1 MKSMFIYLISKKE
14 VNLKRISKFLIL
26 TPIFI
31 FTLSCATKVEKIETK
46 PPEKQVVEVP
56 PVDLTITKKE
66 DIKKEAPAEEE
77 RTQWVKVKDVDI
89 KDFLIALTT
98 DTDISLIIEP
108 DVKGIVPILDVKNI
122 TLGKLL
128 NYVLPQLG
136 LAYSWDGKILRV
148 FKAKLETRVFYLNY
162 IAVAREGERNVSYS
176 TRSTVGGAGIGG
188 MGGVGGAGVT
198 GGVAGM
204 GGFAGGAGGAEAQ
217 STTNIK
223 TKTETNIW
231 NDLVSG
237 LEAIVFGKS
246 TGAGERAKAPEPY
259 SRSDEEGR
267 RLIISPQTGVIMI
280 TDYPEKLAQ
289 AAYFIESLE
298 GSSQRQVWIEAKIL
312 EVILDQK
319 HQMGVNWNAVL
330 NPGEKFLGILPST
343 DTVMYPTTSL
353 DTRTPLNQ
361 ELTSSYGSFQ
371 YGVTNN
377 KIDFILDAL
386 SRQGQLKVLLSPRLS
401 ALNNEKAVIR
411 VVREEAFFNL
421 YTLTTVAQAGAVTA
435 PSINLQI
442 VPVGIMM
449 DIIPQISP
457 NGEITLSIN
466 PDISE
471 LVEIRTFQ
479 SQGAMATQ
487 PVIDRRSIDT
497 VAKVKDGQTIII
509 AGIIKERKKEELRGA
524 PFLMKIPFLGTM
536 FRRTEQS
543 VERSELVILITPTLM
558 VGKKIQELSEEERRR
573 VEEAVKPFHFG
584 DIEPWK
590 EGIKGELK
598 KKKEN

>member
-1 MKSMFIYLISKKE
+1 MFIFLISKKE
-14 VNLKRISKFLIL
+14 VNLKRIINLLIL
-26 TPIFI
+26 SGAFLL
-31 FTLSCATKVEKIETK
+31 FCSCAPKIEKIETK
-46 PPEKQVVEVP
+46 PPEKKVEEVP
-56 PVDLTITKKE
+56 PVDLTITKTE
-66 DIKKEAPAEEE
+66 EIKKEAPSEEE
-77 RTQWVKVKDVDI
+77 KRQSVKVNDVDI
-89 KDFLIALTT
+89 KDLLLALTT
-98 DTDISLIIEP
+98 DTDISLIIDP
-108 DVKGIVPILDVKNI
+108 DVKGIVPILDVKDI

-176 TRSTVGGAGIGG
+176 TRSTIGGAGIGG
-188 MGGVGGAGVT
+188 LGGVGGAGGVT
-198 GGVAGM
+198 GGVTGM
-204 GGFAGGAGGAEAQ
+204 GGFAGGGGGAEAQ

-246 TGAGERAKAPEPY
+246 VGGGERTKAPEPY

-267 RLIISPQTGVIMI
+267 RLIISPQTGVVMI
-280 TDYPEKLAQ
+280 TDYPEKLSQ
-289 AAYFIESLE
+289 AAHFIEALE

-330 NPGEKFLGILPST
+330 NPGEKFLGLLPST
-343 DTVMYPTTSL
+343 DTVMYPSTSL

-361 ELTSSYGSFQ
+361 DLSSSYGSFQ

-421 YTLTTVAQAGAVTA
+421 YTLTTIAQAGAVTA

-487 PVIDRRSIDT
+487 PIIDRRSIDT

-524 PFLMKIPFLGTM
+524 PFLMKIPFIGTM

-558 VGKKIQELSEEERRR
+558 VGKRIQELSEEERKR

-590 EGIKGELK
+590 EGIKGELRK
-598 KKKEN
+598 KKGN

>member
-1 MKSMFIYLISKKE
+1 MFIFLISKKE
-14 VNLKRISKFLIL
+14 VRLRKIINFSILGLIFLL
-26 TPIFI
+26 
-31 FTLSCATKVEKIETK
+31 LYSCAPKVEKIEMK
-46 PPEKQVVEVP
+46 PPEKKVEEIP

-66 DIKKEAPAEEE
+66 EIKKEAPAEED
-77 RTQWVKVKDVDI
+77 RRQIVKVKDVDI
-89 KDFLIALTT
+89 KDLLLALTT
-98 DTDISLIIEP
+98 DTDISLIIDS
-108 DVKGIVPILDVKNI
+108 DVKGIVPILDVKDI

-128 NYVLPQLG
+128 NYILPQLG

-148 FKAKLETRVFYLNY
+148 FKARLETRVFYINY

-176 TRSTVGGAGIGG
+176 TRSTLGGAGMGG
-188 MGGVGGAGVT
+188 MGVGGVAGGVT
-198 GGVAGM
+198 GGVTGM
-204 GGFAGGAGGAEAQ
+204 GGFAGGGAEAQ

-237 LEAIVFGKS
+237 LEAIVFGRS
-246 TGAGERAKAPEPY
+246 ARGGERTKAPEPY

-267 RLIISPQTGVIMI
+267 RLIISPQTGVVMI
-280 TDYPEKLAQ
+280 TDYPEKLSQVAL
-289 AAYFIESLE
+289 FIESLE

-330 NPGEKFLGILPST
+330 NPGERFFGLLPST
-343 DTVMYPTTSL
+343 DTVMYPSTSL
-353 DTRTPLNQ
+353 DTRSPLNQ
-361 ELTSSYGSFQ
+361 GLSSSYGSFQ

-377 KIDFILDAL
+377 KMDFILDAL

-421 YTLTTVAQAGAVTA
+421 YTLTTIAQAGAVTA

-457 NGEITLSIN
+457 SGEITLSVN

-487 PVIDRRSIDT
+487 PIIDRRSIDT
-497 VAKVKDGQTIII
+497 VAKVKEGQTIII

-524 PFLMKIPFLGTM
+524 PFLMKIPFIGTM

-558 VGKKIQELSEEERRR
+558 VGKRIQELSEEERKR
-573 VEEAVKPFHFG
+573 VEDAVKPFHFG

-590 EGIKGELK
+590 EGVKGELR

>member
-1 MKSMFIYLISKKE
+1 MSIFLISRKE
-14 VNLKRISKFLIL
+14 VNLKKISKFLIL
-26 TPIFI
+26 FI
-31 FTLSCATKVEKIETK
+31 TFLIIYSCAPKIEKIETK
-46 PPEKQVVEVP
+46 PPEKKIEEIP

-66 DIKKEAPAEEE
+66 EIKKEAPEEEE
-77 RTQWVKVKDVDI
+77 RRQIVKVKDVDI
-89 KDFLIALTT
+89 KDLLLALTA
-98 DTDISLIIEP
+98 DTDISLIIDP
-108 DVKGIVPILDVKNI
+108 DVKGIVPILDVKDI
-122 TLGKLL
+122 SLGKLL
-128 NYVLPQLG
+128 NYILPQLG

-162 IAVAREGERNVSYS
+162 IAVSREGERNVSYS
-176 TRSTVGGAGIGG
+176 TRSTVGAGMGA

-198 GGVAGM
+198 GGLTGM
-204 GGFAGGAGGAEAQ
+204 GGFAGGGGGAEAQ

-246 TGAGERAKAPEPY
+246 VGAGEKAKAPEPY

-280 TDYPEKLAQ
+280 TDYPEKLSQ
-289 AAYFIESLE
+289 AAHFIESIE

-330 NPGEKFLGILPST
+330 NPGEQFMGLLPST
-343 DTVMYPTTSL
+343 DTVMYPSTSL
-353 DTRTPLNQ
+353 NTQKPINQ
-361 ELTSSYGSFQ
+361 DLSSSYGNFQ
-371 YGVTNN
+371 FGVTNN

-457 NGEITLSIN
+457 TGEITLSIN

-558 VGKKIQELSEEERRR
+558 VGKRIQELSEEERKR
-573 VEEAVKPFHFG
+573 VEDAVKPFHFG
-584 DIEPWK
+584 DIEPWR
-590 EGIKGELK
+590 EGIKGELRK
-598 KKKEN
+598 KKDKN

>member
-1 MKSMFIYLISKKE
+1 MFIFLISRKE
-14 VNLKRISKFLIL
+14 VNLKKIIKFLIL
-26 TPIFI
+26 TIIFLL
-31 FTLSCATKVEKIETK
+31 FYSCAPKIGKIETI
-46 PPEKQVVEVP
+46 PPEKKAEEIP
-56 PVDLTITKKE
+56 LVDLTITKTE
-66 DIKKEAPAEEE
+66 EIKKELPAEEG
-77 RTQWVKVKDVDI
+77 RRQIVKVKDVDI
-89 KDFLIALTT
+89 KDLLLALTA
-98 DTDISLIIEP
+98 DTDISLIIDP
-108 DVKGIVPILDVKNI
+108 DVKGIIPILDVKDI

-148 FKAKLETRVFYLNY
+148 FKARLETRVFYLNY

-176 TRSTVGGAGIGG
+176 TRSTVGGGG
-188 MGGVGGAGVT
+188 MGAMGGVGGVGGVSGGVT
-198 GGVAGM
+198 GM
-204 GGFAGGAGGAEAQ
+204 GGFAGGGSGAEAQ

-246 TGAGERAKAPEPY
+246 TGGAEKAKVPESY

-267 RLIISPQTGVIMI
+267 RLIVSPQTGVIMI
-280 TDYPEKLAQ
+280 TDYPKKISQ
-289 AAYFIESLE
+289 AAHFIESLE

-330 NPGEKFLGILPST
+330 NPGERFLGLLPST
-343 DTVMYPTTSL
+343 DTVMYPSTSL
-353 DTRTPLNQ
+353 DTRKPVNQ
-361 ELTSSYGSFQ
+361 DLSSSYGSFQ

-421 YTLTTVAQAGAVTA
+421 YTLTTIAQAGAVTA

-457 NGEITLSIN
+457 SGEITLSIN

-558 VGKKIQELSEEERRR
+558 VGKKIQELSDEERKR

-590 EGIKGELK
+590 EGVKGELK
-598 KKKEN
+598 KKKDN

>member
-1 MKSMFIYLISKKE
+1 MSIFLISRKE
-14 VNLKRISKFLIL
+14 VNLKKISKFLIL
-26 TPIFI
+26 FI
-31 FTLSCATKVEKIETK
+31 TFLIIYSCAPKIEKIETK
-46 PPEKQVVEVP
+46 PPEKKIEEIP

-66 DIKKEAPAEEE
+66 EIKKEAPEEEE
-77 RTQWVKVKDVDI
+77 RRQIVKVKDVDI
-89 KDFLIALTT
+89 KDLLLALTA
-98 DTDISLIIEP
+98 DTDISLIIDP
-108 DVKGIVPILDVKNI
+108 DVKGIVPILDVKDI
-122 TLGKLL
+122 SLGKLL
-128 NYVLPQLG
+128 NYILPQLG

-162 IAVAREGERNVSYS
+162 IAVSREGERNVSYS
-176 TRSTVGGAGIGG
+176 TRSTVGAGMGA

-198 GGVAGM
+198 GGVTGM
-204 GGFAGGAGGAEAQ
+204 GGFAGGGGGAEAQ

-246 TGAGERAKAPEPY
+246 VGAGEKAKAPEPY

-280 TDYPEKLAQ
+280 TDYPEKLSQ
-289 AAYFIESLE
+289 AAHFIESIE

-330 NPGEKFLGILPST
+330 NPGEQFMGLLPST
-343 DTVMYPTTSL
+343 DTVMYPSTSL
-353 DTRTPLNQ
+353 NTQKPINQ
-361 ELTSSYGSFQ
+361 DLSSSYGNFQ
-371 YGVTNN
+371 FGVTNN

-457 NGEITLSIN
+457 TGEITLSIN

-558 VGKKIQELSEEERRR
+558 VGKRIQELSEEERKR
-573 VEEAVKPFHFG
+573 VEDAVKPFHFG
-584 DIEPWK
+584 DIEPWR
-590 EGIKGELK
+590 EGIKGELRK
-598 KKKEN
+598 KKDKN

>member
-1 MKSMFIYLISKKE
+1 MFIFLISRKE
-14 VNLKRISKFLIL
+14 VNLKKISNFLIL
-26 TPIFI
+26 IIFI
-31 FTLSCATKVEKIETK
+31 LFSSCAPKVEKIETK
-46 PPEKQVVEVP
+46 PPEKKIEEVP
-56 PVDLTITKKE
+56 PIDLTITKKE
-66 DIKKEAPAEEE
+66 EIKKEAPAEEE
-77 RTQWVKVKDVDI
+77 RRQIVKVKDVDI
-89 KDFLIALTT
+89 KDLLLALTA
-98 DTDISLIIEP
+98 DTDISLIIDP
-108 DVKGIVPILDVKNI
+108 DVKGIVPILDVKDI

-128 NYVLPQLG
+128 NYILPQLG
-136 LAYSWDGKILRV
+136 LSYSWDGKILRV
-148 FKAKLETRVFYLNY
+148 FKAGLETKVFYLNY

-176 TRSTVGGAGIGG
+176 TRSTVGAGMGGIGG
-188 MGGVGGAGVT
+188 IGGAGVT
-198 GGVAGM
+198 GGAIGM
-204 GGFAGGAGGAEAQ
+204 GGFAGGGGGAEAQ

-246 TGAGERAKAPEPY
+246 AGGGERTKAPEPY
-259 SRSDEEGR
+259 ARSDEEGR

-280 TDYPEKLAQ
+280 TDYPEKLNQ
-289 AAYFIESLE
+289 AAYFIESIE

-330 NPGEKFLGILPST
+330 NPGEQFIGLLPST
-343 DTVMYPTTSL
+343 DTVMYPSTSL
-353 DTRTPLNQ
+353 NTQKPLNQ
-361 ELTSSYGSFQ
+361 ELSSSYGSFQ
-371 YGVTNN
+371 FGVTNN

-442 VPVGIMM
+442 VPIGIMM

-457 NGEITLSIN
+457 SGEITLSIN

-524 PFLMKIPFLGTM
+524 PFLMKVPFLGTL

-558 VGKKIQELSEEERRR
+558 VGKRIQELSEEERKR
-573 VEEAVKPFHFG
+573 VEDAVKPFHFG
-584 DIEPWK
+584 DIEPWR
-590 EGIKGELK
+590 EGVKGELK
-598 KKKEN
+598 KKKDKN

>member
-1 MKSMFIYLISKKE
+1 MSIFLISRKE
-14 VNLKRISKFLIL
+14 VNLKKISKFLIL
-26 TPIFI
+26 FI
-31 FTLSCATKVEKIETK
+31 TFLIIYSCAPKIEKIETK
-46 PPEKQVVEVP
+46 PPEKKIEEIP

-66 DIKKEAPAEEE
+66 EIKKEAPEEEE
-77 RTQWVKVKDVDI
+77 RRQIVKVKDVDI
-89 KDFLIALTT
+89 KDLLLALTA
-98 DTDISLIIEP
+98 DTDISLIIDP
-108 DVKGIVPILDVKNI
+108 DVKGIVPILDVKDI
-122 TLGKLL
+122 SLGKLL
-128 NYVLPQLG
+128 NYILPQLG

-162 IAVAREGERNVSYS
+162 IAVSREGERNVSYS
-176 TRSTVGGAGIGG
+176 TRSTVGAGMGA

-198 GGVAGM
+198 GGVTGM
-204 GGFAGGAGGAEAQ
+204 GGFAGGGGGAEAQ

-246 TGAGERAKAPEPY
+246 VGAGEKAKAPEPY

-280 TDYPEKLAQ
+280 TDYPEKLSQ
-289 AAYFIESLE
+289 AAHFIESIE

-330 NPGEKFLGILPST
+330 NPGEQFMGLLPST
-343 DTVMYPTTSL
+343 DTVMYPSTSL
-353 DTRTPLNQ
+353 NTQKPINQ
-361 ELTSSYGSFQ
+361 DLSSSYGNFQ
-371 YGVTNN
+371 FGVTNN

-457 NGEITLSIN
+457 TGEITLSIN

-558 VGKKIQELSEEERRR
+558 VGKRIQELSEEERKR
-573 VEEAVKPFHFG
+573 VEDAVKPFHFG
-584 DIEPWK
+584 DIEPWR
-590 EGIKGELK
+590 EGVKGELRK
-598 KKKEN
+598 KKDKN

>member
-1 MKSMFIYLISKKE
+1 MRNLFTYLIFEKEEKLKKIIKI
-14 VNLKRISKFLIL
+14 LIFSIIFLLVI
-26 TPIFI
+26 T
-31 FTLSCATKVEKIETK
+31 CAPKTKKIETK
-46 PPEKQVVEVP
+46 PPEIKEEEIP
-56 PVDLTITKKE
+56 SIDLTITKTE
-66 DIKKEAPAEEE
+66 EIKREAPVEEE
-77 RTQWVKVKDVDI
+77 KTQSVKVRDVDI
-89 KDFLIALTT
+89 KDLLIALTT
-98 DTDISLIIEP
+98 DTDISLIIDPEI
-108 DVKGIVPILDVKNI
+108 KGIVPILDVKDI

-128 NYVLPQLG
+128 NYTLPQLG
-136 LAYSWDGKILRV
+136 LSYSWDGKILRV

-162 IAVAREGERNVSYS
+162 IAVSREGERNVSYS
-176 TRSTVGGAGIGG
+176 TRSTVGAGGIGG
-188 MGGVGGAGVT
+188 MGGVGGT
-198 GGVAGM
+198 GGMVGGGVGM
-204 GGFAGGAGGAEAQ
+204 GGMMGGGAEAQ
-217 STTNIK
+217 SSTNIK

-231 NDLVSG
+231 NDLVAG

-246 TGAGERAKAPEPY
+246 VGGAEKERAPSTYA
-259 SRSDEEGR
+259 RSDEEGR
-267 RLIISPQTGVIMI
+267 RLIVSPQTGVIMI
-280 TDYPEKLAQ
+280 TEYPEKLNQ
-289 AAYFIESLE
+289 AAHFIESLE

-330 NPGEKFLGILPST
+330 NPGEKFFGLLPST
-343 DTVMYPTTSL
+343 DTVMYPSASL
-353 DTRTPLNQ
+353 NTQKPINQ
-361 ELTSSYGSFQ
+361 DLSPSYGSFQ

-401 ALNNEKAVIR
+401 ALNNEKAIIR

-442 VPVGIMM
+442 VPIGIMM

-457 NGEITLSIN
+457 TGEITLSIN

-471 LVEIRTFQ
+471 LVEIRTFE

-509 AGIIKERKKEELRGA
+509 AGIIKERKKEDLRGV
-524 PFLMKIPFLGTM
+524 PFLMKVPFLGSL

-543 VERSELVILITPTLM
+543 VERSELVILITPSLM
-558 VGKKIQELSEEERRR
+558 VGKKIQELSEEERKR
-573 VEEAVKPFHFG
+573 VEEAVRPFHFG
-584 DIEPWK
+584 DIEPWG

-598 KKKEN
+598 KKREK

>member
-1 MKSMFIYLISKKE
+1 MFIFLISKKE
-14 VNLKRISKFLIL
+14 VNLKRIINFLIL
-26 TPIFI
+26 SIIFLL
-31 FTLSCATKVEKIETK
+31 FYSCAPKVEKIETK
-46 PPEKQVVEVP
+46 PPEKRVEEVP
-56 PVDLTITKKE
+56 PVDLTITKTE
-66 DIKKEAPAEEE
+66 EIKKEAPSEEE
-77 RTQWVKVKDVDI
+77 KRQIVKVKDVDI
-89 KDFLIALTT
+89 KDLLLALTT
-98 DTDISLIIEP
+98 DTDISLIIDP
-108 DVKGIVPILDVKNI
+108 DVKGIVPILDVKDI

-128 NYVLPQLG
+128 YYVLPQLG

-204 GGFAGGAGGAEAQ
+204 GGFAGGAGGGEAQ

-246 TGAGERAKAPEPY
+246 TGAGERTKAPEPY

-289 AAYFIESLE
+289 AAHFVESLE

-319 HQMGVNWNAVL
+319 HQMGVNWNMVL
-330 NPGEKFLGILPST
+330 NPGEKFLGLLPST

-361 ELTSSYGSFQ
+361 DVSPSYGSFQ

-590 EGIKGELK
+590 EGVKGELRK
-598 KKKEN
+598 KKGN

>member
-1 MKSMFIYLISKKE
+1 MFISLISIKE
-14 VNLKRISKFLIL
+14 VKLKKISNFLVSFI
-26 TPIFI
+26 IFALL
-31 FTLSCATKVEKIETK
+31 FSCAPKVEKIETK
-46 PPEKQVVEVP
+46 PPEKKIEEEIP

-66 DIKKEAPAEEE
+66 EIKEVSAEEKK
-77 RTQWVKVKDVDI
+77 QSVKVRDVDI
-89 KDFLIALTT
+89 KDLLLALTT
-98 DTDISLIIEP
+98 DTDISLIIDP
-108 DVKGIVPILDVKNI
+108 DVKGIVPILDLKDI

-148 FKAKLETRVFYLNY
+148 FKARVETRVFYLNY
-162 IAVAREGERNVSYS
+162 IAVSREGERNVSYS
-176 TRSTVGGAGIGG
+176 TRSTVGGAGMGAI
-188 MGGVGGAGVT
+188 GGVGGLGIT
-198 GGVAGM
+198 GGVS
-204 GGFAGGAGGAEAQ
+204 GAGGYAGGGGSEAQ

-246 TGAGERAKAPEPY
+246 IGGAEKAKVPEPY

-280 TDYPEKLAQ
+280 TDYPEKIIQSAH
-289 AAYFIESLE
+289 FIESLE

-330 NPGEKFLGILPST
+330 NPGEKFLGLLPST
-343 DTVMYPTTSL
+343 DTVMYPSTSL
-353 DTRTPLNQ
+353 NTQKPVNQ
-361 ELTSSYGSFQ
+361 DLSSSYGSFQ

-421 YTLTTVAQAGAVTA
+421 YTLTTIAQAGAVTA
-435 PSINLQI
+435 PSIILQI

-457 NGEITLSIN
+457 NGDITLSIN

-497 VAKVKDGQTIII
+497 VAKVKNGQTIII

-524 PFLMKIPFLGTM
+524 PFLMKIPFLGTL

-558 VGKKIQELSEEERRR
+558 VGKKIQELSDEERKR

-590 EGIKGELK
+590 EGVKGELR

>member
-1 MKSMFIYLISKKE
+1 MFIFLISKRE
-14 VNLKRISKFLIL
+14 VNLKRIINFLIL
-26 TPIFI
+26 SIIFLL
-31 FTLSCATKVEKIETK
+31 FYSCATRVEKIETK
-46 PPEKQVVEVP
+46 PPEKKVEEIP
-56 PVDLTITKKE
+56 PLDLTITKTE
-66 DIKKEAPAEEE
+66 EIKKEAPAEEE
-77 RTQWVKVKDVDI
+77 RRQIVKVKDVDI
-89 KDFLIALTT
+89 KDLLLALTT
-98 DTDISLIIEP
+98 DTDISLIIDS
-108 DVKGIVPILDVKNI
+108 DVKGIVPILDVKGI

-136 LAYSWDGKILRV
+136 LAYFWDGKILRV
-148 FKAKLETRVFYLNY
+148 FKARLDTRVFYLNY

-176 TRSTVGGAGIGG
+176 TRSTLGGAGIGG
-188 MGGVGGAGVT
+188 MGVGGVT
-198 GGVAGM
+198 GGVTGGAAGM
-204 GGFAGGAGGAEAQ
+204 GGFAGGAEAQ
-217 STTNIK
+217 SKTNIK

-246 TGAGERAKAPEPY
+246 TGGGERTKAVEPH

-267 RLIISPQTGVIMI
+267 RLIISPQTGVVMI
-280 TDYPEKLAQ
+280 TDYPEKLSQ
-289 AAYFIESLE
+289 AAHFIESLE

-330 NPGEKFLGILPST
+330 NPGEKFLGLLPST
-343 DTVMYPTTSL
+343 DTVMYPSTSL

-361 ELTSSYGSFQ
+361 GLSSSYGSFQ

-377 KIDFILDAL
+377 KINFILDAL

-421 YTLTTVAQAGAVTA
+421 YTLTTIAQAGAVTA

-442 VPVGIMM
+442 VPIGIMM

-457 NGEITLSIN
+457 NGEITLSVN

-487 PVIDRRSIDT
+487 PIIDRRSIDT

-524 PFLMKIPFLGTM
+524 PFLMKIPFIGTI

-558 VGKKIQELSEEERRR
+558 VGKRLQELSEEERKR
-573 VEEAVKPFHFG
+573 VEETVKPFHFG

-590 EGIKGELK
+590 EGVKGELR

>member
-1 MKSMFIYLISKKE
+1 MFIFLISKRE
-14 VNLKRISKFLIL
+14 VNLKRIINFLIL
-26 TPIFI
+26 SIIFLL
-31 FTLSCATKVEKIETK
+31 FYSCATRVEKIETK
-46 PPEKQVVEVP
+46 PPEKKVEEIP
-56 PVDLTITKKE
+56 PLDLTITKTE
-66 DIKKEAPAEEE
+66 EIKKEAPAEEE
-77 RTQWVKVKDVDI
+77 RRQIVKVKDVDI
-89 KDFLIALTT
+89 KDLLLALTT
-98 DTDISLIIEP
+98 DTDISLIIDS
-108 DVKGIVPILDVKNI
+108 DVKGIVPILDVKDI

-148 FKAKLETRVFYLNY
+148 FKARLDTRVFYLNY

-176 TRSTVGGAGIGG
+176 TRSTLGGAGIGG
-188 MGGVGGAGVT
+188 MGVGGATGGVT

-204 GGFAGGAGGAEAQ
+204 GGFAGGAEAQ

-246 TGAGERAKAPEPY
+246 TRGGERTKAVEPY

-267 RLIISPQTGVIMI
+267 RLIISPQTGVVMI
-280 TDYPEKLAQ
+280 SDYPEKLSQ
-289 AAYFIESLE
+289 AAHFIESLE

-330 NPGEKFLGILPST
+330 NPGEKFLGLLPST
-343 DTVMYPTTSL
+343 DTVMYPSTSL

-361 ELTSSYGSFQ
+361 DLSSSYGSFQ

-421 YTLTTVAQAGAVTA
+421 YTLTTIAQAGAVTA

-442 VPVGIMM
+442 VPIGIMM

-457 NGEITLSIN
+457 NGEITLSVN

-487 PVIDRRSIDT
+487 PIIDRRSIDT

-524 PFLMKIPFLGTM
+524 PFLMKIPFIGTM

-558 VGKKIQELSEEERRR
+558 VGKRIQELSEEERKR
-573 VEEAVKPFHFG
+573 VEETVKPFHFG

-590 EGIKGELK
+590 EGVRGELR